1 MSYGDLLNSDK
12 FKRTDVIFII
22 FQTKLND
29 LTYTL
34 HECVESLG
42 LGVTTAEGRNSSNVI
57 TFFVLLDQYG
67 EFSLGLHARTLMQD
81 ILARRAQA
89 IGFKGLTSGI
99 RDGEFAKTG
108 LYKKQEGESKPAAQ
122 VPGMPA
128 PAVGRMMSHHGTKR

>member
-1 MSYGDLLNSDK
+1 MSYGDFLNSDE
-12 FKRTDVIFII
+12 FKRADMISII

-29 LTYTL
+29 LTYAL

-42 LGVTTAEGRNSSNVI
+42 LGVTTAEGRNSGNVI

-89 IGFKGLTSGI
+89 IGVKELTSGI
-99 RDGEFAKTG
+99 PEGELAKSG
-108 LYKKQEGESKPAAQ
+108 PYKKW
-122 VPGMPA
+122 
-128 PAVGRMMSHHGTKR
+128 

>member
-12 FKRTDVIFII
+12 LKRTDVIFII

-34 HECVESLG
+34 HDCVESLG

-89 IGFKGLTSGI
+89 IGVKGFDEPNSARRI
-99 RDGEFAKTG
+99 RESEP
-108 LYKKQEGESKPAAQ
+108 YKEREEKSKSAAQ

-128 PAVGRMMSHHGTKR
+128 PAVGRMMRS